1 MGLRGVFG
9 ECFGGV
15 GTCGRCEGLVLFFWL
30 DGGVLEVEPKK
41 RLHGLTSE
49 GWKEDYQTWCH
60 WGGPDTR
67 QSTAAATRYTRVD
80 NNDYLGENPGGTL
93 GAAGLLVD
101 PSLPGVVSCQAL
113 PHHRGGEA
121 SHEGFLSTK
130 QAC

>member
-1 MGLRGVFG
+1 MAGRRRAGSGTQKAAAWTYIGRMEGGLPD
-9 ECFGGV
+9 
-15 GTCGRCEGLVLFFWL
+15 LVPL
-30 DGGVLEVEPKK
+30 
-41 RLHGLTSE
+41 
-49 GWKEDYQTWCH
+49 
-60 WGGPDTR
+60 GGPDTR